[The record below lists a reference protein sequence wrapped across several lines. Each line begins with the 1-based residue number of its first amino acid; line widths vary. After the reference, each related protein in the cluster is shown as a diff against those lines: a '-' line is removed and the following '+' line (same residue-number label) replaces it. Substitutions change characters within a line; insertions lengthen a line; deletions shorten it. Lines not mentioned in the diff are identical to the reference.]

1 MKPLIFLFLIL
12 TTISNIKGDYSILTF
27 LNYLQEKGLYD
38 LLVEVKSY
46 FGTDVSISFCKQL
59 VQNSDCD
66 TIIRVYISTNNS
78 RGDGQDRET
87 IIKKA
92 KQMIDENRKALIK
105 AGYTLDEIDKMLEI
119 LLFAA

>member
-12 TTISNIKGDYSILTF
+12 TTISNIKGDYSINTF

-38 LLVEVKSY
+38 LLVEVKSF

-59 VQNSDCD
+59 SKTVDCD
-66 TIIRVYISTNNS
+66 TVVRVYISTNNS
-78 RGDGQDRET
+78 RGGDEDREI

-92 KQMIDENRKALIK
+92 NQMIDENLKALIK
-105 AGYTLDEIDKMLEI
+105 AGYTLEEIEEMRKI
-119 LLFAA
+119 LMRAA